1 MNTTDK
7 PDFSPIKAPRARR
20 QQALRHIGRSAS
32 LDEPFMPQL
41 MRFSILA
48 ISAALVLFLCWAS
61 TTEISE
67 VTRAEGEV
75 VPSGYVQV
83 VQHLEGGIVSKI
95 LAREG
100 ELVEKGQP
108 LLLLDGAGAQE
119 DLAKSQEQLRGLR
132 IEQER
137 LHALLDGKDPDFN
150 ALSTEAQTML
160 NQQRA
165 FDATIAAREK
175 EASIIRQQISQKQ
188 QTLRSLESRRGTLV
202 KNVRLSEESL
212 VAMQTLMEKGLANR
226 FRYLNQQEETNRQR
240 GQLAEVN
247 SEITAAQ
254 QGIIEYE
261 QRLASLEANYRDQA
275 AAAASRVEL
284 EIAQL
289 QEVIAKQQNR
299 VDRLEVRAPTRGLVK
314 GLQVHTVGA
323 VLGSGEE
330 IAEIVPIDA
339 QMVVEAKISTSD
351 VGHVRVGQPVQIKV
365 HSFDFV
371 RYGMV
376 EGTLESISPT
386 TFIDKLNKTYY
397 RARIILR
404 QPYVGHAPG
413 RNLVLPGMT
422 VESDIMTGTK
432 TVMEYMLKPIHVA
445 TSTAMQE
452 R

>member
-1 MNTTDK
+1 MSTDT

-20 QQALRHIGRSAS
+20 QSALRHINRSAS

-41 MRFSILA
+41 MRFSIIA
-48 ISAALVLFLCWAS
+48 ISVAVGLFLCWAA

-83 VQHLEGGIVSKI
+83 VQHLEGGIVDKI
-95 LAREG
+95 LVREG
-100 ELVEKGQP
+100 ELVEQGQP
-108 LLLLDGAGAQE
+108 LLLLDGVGARE
-119 DLAKSQEQLRGLR
+119 DLAKSQEQLRALR
-132 IEQER
+132 IEEER
-137 LHALLDGKDPDFN
+137 LHSLLEGKTPDFA
-150 ALSTEAQTML
+150 ALSTEERSAM
-160 NQQRA
+160 NQQRSY
-165 FDATIAAREK
+165 DATIAAREK
-175 EASIIRQQISQKQ
+175 EAEIIRQQIGQKQ
-188 QTLRSLESRRGTLV
+188 QMLASLESRRQTLV

-212 VAMQTLMEKGLANR
+212 GAMQTLMEKGLANR
-226 FRYLNQQEETNRQR
+226 FRFLSQQEETNRQR

-247 SEITAAQ
+247 SDISAAE
-254 QGIIEYE
+254 QGILEYE

-275 AAAASRVEL
+275 AQSASRVEL
-284 EIAQL
+284 EISQL
-289 QEVIAKQQNR
+289 EEVINKLQGR
-299 VDRLEVRAPTRGLVK
+299 VNRLEVRAPTRGLVK

-323 VLGSGEE
+323 VLGSGEQ

-351 VGHVRVGQPVQIKV
+351 IGHIRVGQPVQIKV

-376 EGTLESISPT
+376 EGTLESVSPT

-404 QPYVGHAPG
+404 QPYVGEVAG
-413 RNLVLPGMT
+413 KNLVLPGMT

-432 TVMEYMLKPIHVA
+432 TVMDYLLKPIHVA
-445 TSTAMQE
+445 ASTAMQE